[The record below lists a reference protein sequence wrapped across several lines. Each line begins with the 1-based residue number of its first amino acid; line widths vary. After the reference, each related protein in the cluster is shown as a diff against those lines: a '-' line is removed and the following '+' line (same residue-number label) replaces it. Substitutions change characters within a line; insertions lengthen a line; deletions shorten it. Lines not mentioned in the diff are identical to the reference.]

1 MLYYEGSVEAAYD
14 RSFQIDKD
22 VWGCINTFD
31 LKEDGA
37 SIKLTN
43 DNRQGRTNMRFRSTI
58 VKSYT
63 MLTTDHTLLLPE
75 FVQLYTDYVLNQSV
89 EKQFWAFRDGF
100 NLVCADSAIKVC

>member
-31 LKEDGA
+31 LKENGA

-43 DNRQGRTNMRFRSTI
+43 DNRQGRTNIRWRSPV

-63 MLTTDHTLLLPE
+63 MLTTKQTLKSPE

-89 EKQFWAFRDGF
+89 EKQFWAFREGF